1 CEGAQQWRAEHSGGR
16 IEQRRRRRA
25 KLVRR
30 GLTVVRCG
38 AVMWSSG
45 AALVA
50 ASSRRS
56 VAMGAQGRDGTARG
70 GAMARR
76 RRLAVVRAGATRR
89 LKTEE
94 QRWCTAL
101 GRLAQATTMV
111 ETRLAGAAA
120 WL

>member
-1 CEGAQQWRAEHSGGR
+1 MQL
-16 IEQRRRRRA
+16 
-25 KLVRR
+25 LV
-30 GLTVVRCG
+30 VNE
-38 AVMWSSG
+38 AAMWSSDVEQRSG
-45 AALVA
+45 AGGGVEQAE
-50 ASSRRS
+50 RRDGS
-56 VAMGAQGRDGTARG
+56 AGARLAPLPGKTEGLGRDGTARG
-70 GAMARR
+70 GARRRDGSAMARR